1 MFNMFIVPISLRFSL
16 IMPAQ
21 NSKNSLPECFGII
34 PARYQS
40 TRFPGKPLADID
52 GRPMIWHVFN
62 QARQCPR
69 LSSVVLA
76 TDDDHI
82 RSTAEKYDIPVVMT
96 RADHPSGTDRILEAA
111 DKMKLPADAVVLNIQ
126 GDEPLLEPDMLAELV
141 APFSQPQVQATTLA
155 RQITSQEAASPDL
168 VKVVFG
174 RNNTALYFSRSP
186 IPFHRDT
193 SENRYYGHIGIYAF
207 RMQTLEKF
215 VALDQTR
222 LEVTERLEQLRLLE
236 NSIPLHIVLTE
247 HRSIGVDRP
256 EDIEVVEKIILQK
269 EKTKGS

>member
-1 MFNMFIVPISLRFSL
+1 MTN
-16 IMPAQ
+16 
-21 NSKNSLPECFGII
+21 KNQQSSLPDCYGII

-40 TRFPGKPLADID
+40 ARFPGKPLAEID

-69 LSSVVLA
+69 LASVVLA
-76 TDDDHI
+76 TDDDRI
-82 RSTAEKYDIPVVMT
+82 RSVAEKYDIPVVMT

-111 DKMKLPADAVVLNIQ
+111 DKMKLPADSVVLNIQ
-126 GDEPLLEPDMLAELV
+126 GDEPLLAPDMLAELIQ
-141 APFSQPQVQATTLA
+141 PFNQPQVQATTLA
-155 RQITSQEAASPDL
+155 RRITNREAASPDL

-174 RNNTALYFSRSP
+174 HDYTALYFSRAP
-186 IPFHRDT
+186 IPFHGDT
-193 SENRYYGHIGIYAF
+193 SKTQYYGHIGIYAF

-215 VALDQTR
+215 VTLDQGR

-236 NSIPLHIVLTE
+236 NNIPLHIVLTE

-256 EDIEVVEKIILQK
+256 EDLKVVEKIIL
-269 EKTKGS
+269 EKRKTDR

>member
-1 MFNMFIVPISLRFSL
+1 MTNKDH
-16 IMPAQ
+16 Q
-21 NSKNSLPECFGII
+21 NNLPDCYGII
-34 PARYQS
+34 PARFQS
-40 TRFPGKPLADID
+40 ARFPGKPLAAID

-76 TDDDHI
+76 TDDDRI
-82 RSTAEKYDIPVVMT
+82 RSVAEKYDIPVVMT

-111 DKMKLPADAVVLNIQ
+111 GKMKLPADSVVLNIQ

-141 APFSQPQVQATTLA
+141 QPFSQPQVQATTLA
-155 RQITSQEAASPDL
+155 RQITSREATSPDL

-174 RNNTALYFSRSP
+174 HNNAALYFSRSP

-193 SENRYYGHIGIYAF
+193 SRNHYYGHIGIYAF

-215 VALDQTR
+215 VTMDQSR

-236 NSIPLHIVLTE
+236 NNIPLHIVLTE

-256 EDIEVVEKIILQK
+256 EDLQVVEKIISK
-269 EKTKGS
+269 KRKTVRE